1 MEGFQALR
9 SPRAGRR
16 MQISAQSQCG
26 TAPVAAGVHMRTRG
40 SVFAF
45 LRSSPVPG
53 AAGCGEK
60 RCLIGRNRRLPQCWN
75 PPHACTLPQ
84 FPSSPLL
91 KFGRGPRSPPYALSW
106 EESCPRSSGSTTFTL
121 APEPARH
128 LPLFWAIAAECRT
141 RFSIRQI
148 LSIPCSIGSLSTGN
162 S

>member
-16 MQISAQSQCG
+16 MQLSAQSVWHC
-26 TAPVAAGVHMRTRG
+26 TRG
-40 SVFAF
+40 RWGAHAHAWFSVRV
-45 LRSSPVPG
+45 RSSPVPG

-91 KFGRGPRSPPYALSW
+91 QLTRGPPRSPPYALSW

>member
-1 MEGFQALR
+1 MTFPLDRRGSSLLGSVSVALHPWPLGCTCARVVQCSR
-9 SPRAGRR
+9 SFVPRA
-16 MQISAQSQCG
+16 
-26 TAPVAAGVHMRTRG
+26 
-40 SVFAF
+40 
-45 LRSSPVPG
+45 VPG

-141 RFSIRQI
+141 RFFDSANSQHSVLDRVALHRQL
-148 LSIPCSIGSLSTGN
+148 LSN